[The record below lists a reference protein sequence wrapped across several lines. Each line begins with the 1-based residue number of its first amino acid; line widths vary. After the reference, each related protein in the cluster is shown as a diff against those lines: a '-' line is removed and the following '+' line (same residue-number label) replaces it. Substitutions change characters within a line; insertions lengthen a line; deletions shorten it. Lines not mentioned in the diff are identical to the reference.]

1 MRTGVPMSKVTI
13 KSLPHEIFQAV
24 QDAKTKAE
32 RVSLLKN
39 YSSFATKT
47 ILQLNFDDR
56 IKLDL
61 PEGTP
66 PYRDDE
72 APAGMARAPINKQIT
87 ILPKL
92 TPNNKMP
99 RLKKEG
105 LFIRCLEGINGNDA
119 KTIVAAKDGQLTKMY
134 SKLTKSLIK
143 EVFPNIVA
151 K

>member
-1 MRTGVPMSKVTI
+1 MSKVNI

-32 RVSLLKN
+32 RVSLLRN

-61 PEGTP
+61 PKGAP

-87 ILPKL
+87 ILTKL
-92 TPNNKMP
+92 VPNNKIP
-99 RLKKEG
+99 RIKKEG

-119 KTIVAAKDGQLTKMY
+119 KTIVAAKDGELTKIY
-134 SKLTKSLIK
+134 SKVTKAVVK
-143 EVFPNIVA
+143 EAFPNIVS
-151 K
+151 

>member
-1 MRTGVPMSKVTI
+1 MSKVTI

-61 PEGTP
+61 PTGAP

-72 APAGMARAPINKQIT
+72 APAGLARAPINKQIT
-87 ILPKL
+87 ILTKL
-92 TPNNKMP
+92 VPSNTMP
-99 RLKKEG
+99 RMKKES
-105 LFIRCLEGINGNDA
+105 LFIRCLEGLGSKDA
-119 KTIVAAKDGQLTKMY
+119 KTIVAAKDGELTKIY
-134 SKLTKSLIK
+134 SKVTKAVVK
-143 EVFPNIVA
+143 EAFPNIVS
-151 K
+151 

>member
-32 RVSLLKN
+32 RVALLKN

-61 PEGTP
+61 PEGAP

-72 APAGMARAPINKQIT
+72 APAGMAVAPINKQIT
-87 ILPKL
+87 ILTRL
-92 TPNNKMP
+92 TPNNKIP
-99 RLKKEG
+99 RIKKEG

-119 KTIVAAKDGQLTKMY
+119 KTIVAAKDGELTKIY
-134 SKLTKSLIK
+134 SKVTKAVVK
-143 EVFPNIVA
+143 AAFPSIVSE
-151 K
+151 

>member
-1 MRTGVPMSKVTI
+1 MSKVTI

-32 RVSLLKN
+32 RVALLKN

-61 PEGTP
+61 PEGAP

-87 ILPKL
+87 ILTRL
-92 TPNNKMP
+92 TPNNKIP
-99 RLKKEG
+99 RIKKEG

-119 KTIVAAKDGQLTKMY
+119 KTIVAAKDGELTKIY
-134 SKLTKSLIK
+134 SKVTK
-143 EVFPNIVA
+143 EVVKAAFPNIVS
-151 K
+151 